1 MDVEGGEP
9 GREAEQR
16 TDLVIHAGII
26 RAVGDV
32 EAFSSELQTE
42 FLTQFVLPAQAH
54 VEVNVVWTEAG
65 VARGSNGTFV
75 GNVVVS
81 VDGPTRQQIERMAAV
96 VLENRREL
104 EAGQDS
110 AFPGAVNH
118 SGEHDF
124 VPFVKF

>member
-32 EAFSSELQTE
+32 ETFGSELQAE

-54 VEVNVVWTEAG
+54 VEIDVVWTEAG
-65 VARGSNGTFV
+65 VARGSDGTLV
-75 GNVVVS
+75 GDVIVA
-81 VDGPTRQQIERMAAV
+81 VDLATRQQIERVSAV
-96 VLENRREL
+96 VLE
-104 EAGQDS
+104 
-110 AFPGAVNH
+110 
-118 SGEHDF
+118 
-124 VPFVKF
+124 